1 MLTITDY
8 NLPDTKLLEKGTD
21 GFLIWIPDKTYIVLG
36 ASNKAEDSLFTENVK
51 QDNVTVMKRHSGGQ
65 AVMLTPNNL
74 IISVV
79 FVAKEAMKPK
89 DIFFNINSLIVS
101 ALERAGINDLS
112 LKGISDIAI
121 SGKKISG
128 SAIYRNKDKLLYH
141 AVLNLGEPAST
152 FERYL
157 KHPVKEPD
165 YRKGRNHT
173 DFVTSLKDN
182 GYSGS
187 YDELAGILS
196 AMFTKKLT
204 SNMVSSR
211 TDLISC

>member
-8 NLPDTKLLEKGTD
+8 NLPDIKLLEEETER
-21 GFLIWIPDKTYIVLG
+21 FLIWIPDKTYIVLG
-36 ASNKAEDSLFTENVK
+36 ASNRPEDSLLIENVNR
-51 QDNVTVMKRHSGGQ
+51 DNITVLKRQSGGQ

-79 FVAKEAMKPK
+79 FVTKDVMKSQ
-89 DIFFNINSLIVS
+89 DVFNTINSLLIS
-101 ALERAGINDLS
+101 AMEEAGINNLS

-121 SGKKISG
+121 SGKKILG
-128 SAIYRNKDKLLYH
+128 SSIYKNKDRLIYH

-152 FERYL
+152 FEKYL

-165 YRKGRNHT
+165 YRNRRKHI
-173 DFVTSLKDN
+173 DFVTSIKDN

-187 YDELAGILS
+187 YN
-196 AMFTKKLT
+196 KLICFI
-204 SNMVSSR
+204 SNIFSQKLNLNSINIV
-211 TDLISC
+211 LK